1 MGYGIWNL
9 SEDVDELDTAASAWE
24 DIATLL
30 GDSGD
35 NVNAKAGRVRSSGW
49 EGDTADSFDGHRKRL
64 VTSLDTAS
72 TNAQAIVTVL
82 REGAGVTRSAQ
93 ANLDT
98 SWATVS
104 GIKHVGFASLVQFFP
119 QDEAE
124 EKRITDAEQAA
135 TDIRTRLDTS
145 LAAGAARLQVFVA
158 AFNDIA
164 SEWESVA
171 DGTQDG
177 FEVPDDPTGTGV
189 INNGNQTVVNTGPG
203 DDTVQVWTNPETGVT
218 FVIVNGVP
226 YRVPPGQQVVIRTGD
241 GNDTIRIPEG
251 ADVQVTVSG
260 GEGDDTVRGG
270 GEDNT
275 ILGGDGRDSIDGGG
289 GDTYVSGGADRDYLD
304 GQGGDDQVYG
314 GHGDDTVYGTDGNDT
329 VSGGEG
335 KDYNEGGTGDDTV
348 IGGAGDDT
356 VSGGRDDDTLIGGA
370 GDDVNYAGRGDDTT
384 YGGSGNDTAYSE
396 SGDTDAGDV
405 ENRTTV
411 KIELDDLS
419 DFIKVEGSP
428 EFQAR
433 VRADLDLLAASPTGQ
448 QMLEALKKEHDD
460 SGFLGINRD
469 TVTIKELGEDNNY
482 AHGDGTIEY
491 NPHRQGGGEGRPP
504 IAGLYHEMA
513 HIYDFFT
520 GNFDDTDYAGDDTTD
535 HGVNQGE
542 RTAVGLPVDHDHDP
556 STPEVEDPDHDHA
569 LTENGLRDEIGWE
582 DREHYRG

>member
-9 SEDVDELDTAASAWE
+9 SEDVEQLDTAANAWE
-24 DIATLL
+24 DVATLL

-35 NVNAKAGRVRSSGW
+35 SVNAKAGSVRSSGW
-49 EGDTADSFDGHRKRL
+49 EGDTADSFDDHRKRL
-64 VTSLDTAS
+64 VSSLDTAS
-72 TNAQAIVTVL
+72 TNARSIVSVL
-82 REGAGVTRSAQ
+82 REGAGVARSAQ

-104 GIKHVGFASLVQFFP
+104 GIRHVGFASLVQFFP

-124 EKRITDAEQAA
+124 EKRIADAEKAA
-135 TDIRTRLDTS
+135 TDIRTSLDTS
-145 LAAGAARLQVFVA
+145 LAAGAARMTVFVS
-158 AFNDIA
+158 AFDDIA

-177 FEVPDDPTGTGV
+177 FEVPGDPTGTGV

-260 GEGDDTVRGG
+260 GEGDDIVRGG

-275 ILGGDGRDSIDGGG
+275 ILGGDGRDSIDGGN

-314 GHGDDTVYGTDGNDT
+314 GHGDDTVYGSDGNDT

-356 VSGGRDDDTLIGGA
+356 VSGGRDDDTLIGGS

-384 YGGSGNDTAYSE
+384 YGGSGDDTAYSE

-433 VRADLDLLAASPTGQ
+433 VLADLDLLAASPTGQ
-448 QMLEALKKEHDD
+448 QMLEALRNEHED

-469 TVTIKELGEDNNY
+469 TVTITELSEDNNY

-513 HIYDFFT
+513 HIYDFFSE
-520 GNFDDTDYAGDDTTD
+520 NFDDTDYSGDDTVD

-569 LTENGLRDEIGWE
+569 LTENGLREEIGWE
-582 DREHYRG
+582 DREHYGG